1 MRQFIIHC
9 SLTALSFLC
18 FTAQAQSQDS
28 MMVAKSAIVNNST
41 SLIREADKSMSQ
53 GVKNSLTLDIMNV
66 PMKVV
71 EKYWKDY
78 TKQFKADTKKDRKTD
93 EWFTDNALISSLGGA
108 NTVDIYTKFTDGGSN
123 TNMTIWVDL
132 GGAYINSKEFRD
144 KYDATQK
151 IMLDFAL
158 NIQREQTKLMLSDQ
172 QDEQKKLERDQR
184 NLEKKNSNL
193 HSDIDDWNKKIAK
206 AQNDIQLNLKA
217 QEDQKRK
224 IESQQRLVEDIQKK
238 LANMN

>member
-1 MRQFIIHC
+1 MRQFIVYC
-9 SLTALSFLC
+9 SLTTTFFLG
-18 FTAQAQSQDS
+18 FIAQAQSQDS
-28 MMVAKSAIVNNST
+28 MMVAKSAMNNNSA
-41 SLIREADKSMSQ
+41 SLVRESERSMSQ

-66 PMKVV
+66 PMRTV

-78 TKQFKADTKKDRKTD
+78 TKQFKGDTKKDRKTD

-108 NTVDIYTKFTDGGSN
+108 NTVDMYTKFTDAGSN
-123 TNMTIWVDL
+123 TNMTMWVDL

-144 KYDATQK
+144 KYDAAQK

-158 NIQREQTKLMLSDQ
+158 SIQREQTKIMLNDQ
-172 QDEQKKLERDQR
+172 QEEQKKLERDQR
-184 NLEKKNSNL
+184 SLEKKNTNL

-206 AQNDIQLNLKA
+206 AQGEIQVNLKA
-217 QEDQKRK
+217 QEDQKMK
-224 IESQQRLVEDIQKK
+224 IMNQQKLVEDIQKK